1 MAITKEFI
9 GRFIRF
15 GIVGTSGFLID
26 FSITALFYEVFS
38 LSIILATGIG
48 FCFGATSN
56 YIFNRIWTW
65 RSKNPNIKAEYA
77 KFLGVALIGLGLHYV
92 ILLSCMSMDFLNF
105 SIFGIP
111 INNDWTSKL
120 VATGVVLIWNFFANN
135 FYTFRSVNTK

>member
-1 MAITKEFI
+1 MAITKDFI
-9 GRFIRF
+9 GRFVRF

-26 FSITALFYEVFS
+26 FSITAMLYEFFS
-38 LSIILATGIG
+38 LSIILATGVG

-56 YIFNRIWTW
+56 YILNRLWTW

-77 KFLGVALIGLGLHYV
+77 KFLGVSLIGLGLHYV
-92 ILLSCMSMDFLNF
+92 ILLICMAMESLHFTMFNF
-105 SIFGIP
+105 EV
-111 INNDWTSKL
+111 NNDWTSKL